1 MIMEGTLVNAIT
13 VIAGGLGGTLLRRRI
28 PGEMQEALLQAL
40 GLATVVIGLKMALE
54 ARNLLLVIFSLAL
67 GGVVGEALHIEEGLE
82 RLGRWAEGRL
92 GLEAPTGTFARGF
105 ITASLLFCVGPMTIL
120 GAIQDGLGQTPVLL
134 YTKSLLDGAA
144 SVALAAGL
152 GLGVPFAALTVL
164 GYQGLLTVAAAAAKE
179 LLTGGMVNAMT
190 ATGGA
195 LILGLGINLL
205 QLRRIRVANLLPAL
219 VVATVLAAATPTL
232 GMLTRFLSP

>member
-1 MIMEGTLVNAIT
+1 MEGTLVNAIT
-13 VIAGGLGGTLLRRRI
+13 VIAGGLVGTLLRRRI
-28 PGEMQEALLQAL
+28 PGEMQETLLQAL

-92 GLEAPTGTFARGF
+92 GLEAPAGTFARGF

-164 GYQGLLTVAAAAAKE
+164 GYQGLLTMAAAAAKA
-179 LLTGGMVNAMT
+179 LLTDGMVNAMT

-195 LILGLGINLL
+195 LILGLGMNLL

-219 VVATVLAAATPTL
+219 VVAVVLAAVTPTF
-232 GMLTRFLSP
+232 GMLARFLSP

>member
-1 MIMEGTLVNAIT
+1 
-13 VIAGGLGGTLLRRRI
+13 
-28 PGEMQEALLQAL
+28 
-40 GLATVVIGLKMALE
+40 
-54 ARNLLLVIFSLAL
+54 
-67 GGVVGEALHIEEGLE
+67 
-82 RLGRWAEGRL
+82 
-92 GLEAPTGTFARGF
+92 
-105 ITASLLFCVGPMTIL
+105 MTIL

-179 LLTGGMVNAMT
+179 LLTDGMVNAMT